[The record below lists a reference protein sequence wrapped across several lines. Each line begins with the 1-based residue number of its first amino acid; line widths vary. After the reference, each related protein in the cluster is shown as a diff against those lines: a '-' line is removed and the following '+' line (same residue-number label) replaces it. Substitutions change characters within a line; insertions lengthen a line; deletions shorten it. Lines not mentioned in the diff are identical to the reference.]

1 MAKKQLTTV
10 KARKYLAGRK
20 LSAGEIFA
28 VNLRGLM
35 AMQGVTATEM
45 QEFMGISETTYYKR
59 LNKRPHE
66 FTVENMERAAK
77 RLGVSPAAM
86 IEGVMAVGGTGV
98 SA

>member
-1 MAKKQLTTV
+1 MAKKQITTV

-45 QEFMGISETTYYKR
+45 QTYLGIGETTYYKR
-59 LNKRPHE
+59 LKRPDE

-86 IEGVMAVGGTGV
+86 IEGVMSVGGTGV